1 MAEMMINTSFI
12 QTEDGVRLA
21 LHTYAPKE
29 GQINA
34 VVVLC
39 HGMAEHARRYERFA
53 RFLCEHGIAFYAYDQ
68 RGHGQTAQTQN
79 DIGFLAEKNGFD
91 HVVLDLRRVI
101 AVARGDYPAARV
113 FLFGHSFG
121 SFVSQGFIERF
132 SGDIAGCVLSGTAG
146 PRRLLAAS
154 GHAIAVLVKKCKGAR
169 YRSSLLHNLSFGS
182 YLKKIKNAK
191 TESDWLSR
199 DTAQVQAYIDDPLC
213 GFVCTA
219 SFFCDLTGGLYRI
232 HNKKNIAGI
241 SKKLPLLFIAGTAD
255 PVGSYTATIKCL
267 AAQYR
272 ANGMEDVSEIY
283 YPEGRHEMLNE
294 TNYDEVQN
302 AVLNWITRH
311 R

>member
-1 MAEMMINTSFI
+1 
-12 QTEDGVRLA
+12 
-21 LHTYAPKE
+21 
-29 GQINA
+29 
-34 VVVLC
+34 
-39 HGMAEHARRYERFA
+39 
-53 RFLCEHGIAFYAYDQ
+53 
-68 RGHGQTAQTQN
+68 
-79 DIGFLAEKNGFD
+79 
-91 HVVLDLRRVI
+91 
-101 AVARGDYPAARV
+101 
-113 FLFGHSFG
+113 
-121 SFVSQGFIERF
+121 
-132 SGDIAGCVLSGTAG
+132 
-146 PRRLLAAS
+146 
-154 GHAIAVLVKKCKGAR
+154 
-169 YRSSLLHNLSFGS
+169 LSFGS

-255 PVGSYTATIKCL
+255 PVGSYTATIKRL

-294 TNYDEVQN
+294 TNYEEVQN